1 MQGRRINKD
10 YYGGALTVL
19 VGLGTIFEGTSY
31 HIGSLSQMGPGFFP
45 AVVGALMVLTGAII
59 AIEGLG
65 KKNMATGKEVPEW
78 RGWLCIIGG
87 IVAFILLGKYTG
99 LLPATFAIVF
109 ISALGDR
116 KNTVIGAVVLSTAM
130 CIVATVIFWWI
141 LQLQFPL
148 LHWGLS

>member
-1 MQGRRINKD
+1 MHKGRINKD
-10 YYGGALTVL
+10 YYGGALIIL
-19 VGLGTIFEGTSY
+19 LGLGAIAEGTSY
-31 HIGSLSQMGPGFFP
+31 RLGTLRHMGPGFFP
-45 AVVGALMVLTGAII
+45 AAVGALLVFTGIII

-65 KKNMATGKEVPEW
+65 GKNVGEGGGRPEW

-116 KNTVIGAVVLSTAM
+116 KNTIKGAVILSVAM
-130 CIVATVIFWWI
+130 CAVAAIVFWW
-141 LQLQFPL
+141 LLRLQFPL
-148 LHWGLS
+148 LTWGGS